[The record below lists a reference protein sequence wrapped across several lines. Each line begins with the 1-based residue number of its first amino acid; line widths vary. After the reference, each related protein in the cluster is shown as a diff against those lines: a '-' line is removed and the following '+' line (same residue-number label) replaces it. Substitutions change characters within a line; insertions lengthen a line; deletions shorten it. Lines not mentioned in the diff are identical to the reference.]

1 MAHADE
7 DAKQAVAIEVAPEN
21 GNTLAAIPF
30 AFFPIVA
37 AFAVQMR
44 ADEALV
50 GGKIGL
56 VVGFPVKS
64 VECIVVGQVLTA
76 AIFSRLNATCA

>member
-7 DAKQAVAIEVAPEN
+7 DTKQAMAIEVAPEN
-21 GNTLAAIPF
+21 GNTLAAIPL
-30 AFFPIVA
+30 ALFPIRP
-37 AFAVQMR
+37 AFTVQMR

-56 VVGFPVKS
+56 VVSLP
-64 VECIVVGQVLTA
+64 
-76 AIFSRLNATCA
+76 